1 MIFALTYVPCVACAG
16 MSIVFNGKERKLL
29 SGASL
34 IFGGAAIFSY
44 ISFVGTL

>member
-1 MIFALTYVPCVACAG
+1 MIFAFTYVPCVACAG
-16 MSIVFNGKERKLL
+16 VSIVFDSKDRKLF

-34 IFGGAAIFSY
+34 IFGGAAILSY